1 MIDNIRR
8 GPAIVNNRCLRKFS
22 AARLSTRFSRSALAF
37 AALAF
42 ASLSAFRSSS
52 CSAWRSAFA
61 RFAFQPVSITV
72 KIQLRCAIFRIN
84 MIDNIR
90 RGPAIVENADF
101 WRVAEP
107 FSQWRS
113 AFARF
118 AFQPVSITVKIQL
131 RCAIFRINMIDNI
144 RRGPAIV
151 GNADLWRVA
160 EPFSQSSSCPFRL
173 QTFFSSSFMS
183 TFSNFIFQHIV
194 VRLKTDPFFPTH
206 RDQTYFL
213 IPVSLSSR
221 T

>member
-52 CSAWRSAFA
+52 CSA
-61 RFAFQPVSITV
+61 
-72 KIQLRCAIFRIN
+72 
-84 MIDNIR
+84 
-90 RGPAIVENADF
+90 
-101 WRVAEP
+101 
-107 FSQWRS
+107 WRS

-213 IPVSLSSR
+213 IPVQLKTHSFCHCFVVAKLRRVDFFS
-221 T
+221 